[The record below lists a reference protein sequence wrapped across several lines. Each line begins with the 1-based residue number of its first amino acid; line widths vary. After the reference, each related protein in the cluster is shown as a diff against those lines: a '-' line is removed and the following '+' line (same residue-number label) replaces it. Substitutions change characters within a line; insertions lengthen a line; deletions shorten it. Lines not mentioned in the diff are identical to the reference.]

1 MNQNNNALVWLIA
14 AGAGLLIW
22 IGIDEYRE
30 VKTSVSEFQTK
41 VTDAVDET
49 TLLVQSIRKTIN
61 DLREKISFLETQHQ
75 ALESRLVEANK
86 PTAKE
91 EPKLSN
97 KQVIVMHSMA
107 NCTACAV
114 WKSQHMAEWK
124 ANGFE
129 VRVKDEAPISGF
141 TYPYFDVFDGDKI
154 SQWKGVLSWTTYR
167 KQR

>member
-1 MNQNNNALVWLIA
+1 MNQNNSTLVWLIA

-22 IGIDEYRE
+22 IAIDEYRE

-75 ALESRLVEANK
+75 ALESKLDKASK
-86 PTAKE
+86 QTAKE
-91 EPKLSN
+91 EPKPAPVVRRL
-97 KQVIVMHSMA
+97 VVHTTP
-107 NCTACAV
+107 NCGACNV
-114 WKSQHMAEWK
+114 WKSQHMADWQ

-129 VRVKDEAPISGF
+129 VQFVEESIVGY
-141 TYPYFDVFDGDKI
+141 TYPWFEITDGN
-154 SQWKGVLSWTTYR
+154 
-167 KQR
+167 KQRRIEGMLLWKTYQELR

>member
-22 IGIDEYRE
+22 IAVDEYRE

-61 DLREKISFLETQHQ
+61 DLREKISFLEAQHQ
-75 ALESRLVEANK
+75 ALESKLAEASK
-86 PTAKE
+86 APAKE

-107 NCTACAV
+107 NCTACNV
-114 WKSQHMAEWK
+114 WKSQHMAEWQ

-129 VRVKDEAPISGF
+129 VRVKDETPISGF
-141 TYPYFDVFDGDKI
+141 IYPYFDVFDNEKI
-154 SQWKGVLSWTTYR
+154 SQWKGVLAWKTYR
-167 KQR
+167 EQR